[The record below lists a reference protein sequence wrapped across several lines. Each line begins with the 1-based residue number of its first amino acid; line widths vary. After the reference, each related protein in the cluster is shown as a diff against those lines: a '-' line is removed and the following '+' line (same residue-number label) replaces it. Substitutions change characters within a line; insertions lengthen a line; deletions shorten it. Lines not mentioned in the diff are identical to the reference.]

1 MIINGHAEVICV
13 LLLRIRYLGGAQVV
27 APFEDAL
34 VTESPGV
41 TLYGLFNLARCGRA

>member
-13 LLLRIRYLGGAQVV
+13 LLLRIRHLGACRLLRR
-27 APFEDAL
+27 FEAAL

-41 TLYGLFNLARCGRA
+41 TLYGLFNLARYGRA